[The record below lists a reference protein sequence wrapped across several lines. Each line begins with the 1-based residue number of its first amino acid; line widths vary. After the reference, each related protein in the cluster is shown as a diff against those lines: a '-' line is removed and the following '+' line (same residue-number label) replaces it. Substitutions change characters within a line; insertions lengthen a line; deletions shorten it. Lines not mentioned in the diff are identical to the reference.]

1 MDNGFAGRLSCPGGI
16 SMRLQCKFSMVIVFI
31 FIISAPPA
39 VAMDTDVIRS
49 DEVIVR
55 FEKPLRDVALE
66 VTRIYPSVRREL
78 ETALQSGIGFIPEV
92 ILMSDREKFLNIA
105 GNRLV
110 VAVAV
115 PGKNLI
121 VIDNSEM
128 KTFPYSLRVTLKHE
142 LSHLLLHEHVGKGE
156 LPRWLNE
163 GIAQWVSGGM
173 AEILSGKGQA
183 VLEKAVLSGRLIPIR
198 ELTLGFP
205 DDAQLLRLSYEE
217 SRSFVEYIIKKSGI
231 QGILGILNNL
241 RDGDGIDTA
250 VIRAVSIPLYELEA
264 EWHEYLRRKFTWF
277 VYFSSRIYEII
288 FAVGALFLV
297 YGFIKVLIRKRA
309 YKDTEDEDE

>member
-1 MDNGFAGRLSCPGGI
+1 MQLQYKFTISIMIIVIIIFAR
-16 SMRLQCKFSMVIVFI
+16 
-31 FIISAPPA
+31 PA
-39 VAMDTDVIRS
+39 VAVDTGVIRS
-49 DEVIVR
+49 GEVIVR
-55 FEKPLRDVALE
+55 FEKPLKSVAAE
-66 VTRIYPSVRREL
+66 VARIYPSVRKEL
-78 ETALQSGIGFIPEV
+78 ETALRSRIDFIPEV
-92 ILMSDREKFLNIA
+92 ILISDSGKFLEIA

-121 VIDNSEM
+121 IIDNSGM

-142 LSHLLLHEHVGKGE
+142 LSHLLLHDYVGKGE

-163 GIAQWVSGGM
+163 GVAQWVSGGM
-173 AEILSGKGQA
+173 AEILTGKGQA

-198 ELTLGFP
+198 ELTLRFP
-205 DDAQLLRLSYEE
+205 DNAQLLRLSYEE

-241 RDGDGIDTA
+241 RDGQRIDTA
-250 VIRAVSIPLYELEA
+250 VIKELSVTLDDLET
-264 EWHEYLRRKFTWF
+264 EWHDYLKRRFTWF

-288 FAVGALFLV
+288 FAVGAIFLI
-297 YGFIKVLIRKRA
+297 YGFIKVLMRRRA
-309 YKDTEDEDE
+309 YRDEDDE